1 MVQFRLLGP
10 LEAQDGERR
19 VELGRPKQRVLL
31 AVLLVHA
38 NHVVSLDRLVEELW
52 GEEPPPQAAAS
63 LQTYV
68 SNLRRA
74 LEPDRPARAPSRM
87 LVSQPPGYRLVV
99 GTGDLDAARFAALA
113 AEGHQ
118 LLQAHRPAA
127 AARVL
132 RKGLAL
138 WRGPA
143 LAEVADEAFAQAER
157 NRLEELRVAALE
169 DRLAA
174 DLDLGGHAAAVAELD
189 ELADRY
195 RFRERLH
202 GLLMLALYRSGRQAE
217 ALQAFAAARRA
228 LADELGIDPGRWLR
242 QLETGILRQ
251 DPGLDWTPPPP
262 PEEEE
267 EEKKK
272 KKKKPGTPTGETSG
286 PDDEASPAVAVSV
299 TQRPQAAADE
309 LVGRDDQLSAL
320 DEVLASARGGRGR
333 VTLVAGEPGIGK
345 TRLAEEAARRAAAA
359 GMQVAW
365 GRCHEG
371 DGAPAFW
378 PWAQVV
384 RQLSAELAPGQ
395 LAAMLGPSAARLGQ
409 LMPELAE
416 AAPPPGPP
424 PIADLGAARFQ
435 LNQAVAGLLHRLAE
449 ARPLLVVVD
458 DLHWADVPSLSLLA
472 FLAAELKDARLVV
485 VGTYRDVEVVA
496 GQPLAETLGALAR
509 EPVVERISL
518 GGLDPADVARLIGR
532 TIGGRPAEP
541 LVRAVHDRC
550 GGNPFF
556 ITELLRLLQSER
568 GLAAPDAT
576 MAARRDIPVGV
587 RDVLRRRLARLP
599 EQTRTVLMVAA
610 VAGRGFDLDLIEEVT
625 GLEDDPALD
634 AAEAAVLAGL
644 ILEDDRAAGRYRFAH
659 ALVRETIYEGISRA
673 RRVRLHA
680 RVVDALVATRG
691 PEPRPA
697 AEMAY
702 HCWEAAPVIGA
713 GRALPHLLRAGEQA
727 VTQLAYEAAEQQF
740 ARALELAGQQPASP
754 QAADQEIHIAA
765 RLGTVRL
772 EVRGFADPDAAAALA
787 RARSLA
793 VRAGRRGEPANG
805 RWALFVSHL
814 LRSELEP
821 AQQLGAELV
830 ALGSERNDPALLSAG
845 HWQVGTVALYRGDL
859 QEAQH
864 HLEHALA
871 ASRDIAPDVTGDAPV
886 ELTLLCQ
893 AYLGVARAYQG
904 DADAALR
911 LTGQAVSSTRQ
922 HGDPFGLVF
931 LLHCDAWA
939 ATVAEEVTRVLDSA
953 REAAAL
959 VGKHGFRQWGTSA
972 QFFQGWAEARSGD
985 PRSGEQRIRAALA
998 QMDATGTRG
1007 FRPFVLG
1014 LLAEAL
1020 LLAGGLGQAA
1030 DTLRLA
1036 TEEAGRLGEHLYDPQ
1051 LRALRAR
1058 LR

>member
-1 MVQFRLLGP
+1 MVEFRLLGP

-19 VELGRPKQRVLL
+19 VDLGRPKQRVLL

-38 NHVVSLDRLVEELW
+38 NQVVSLDRLIEELW

-74 LEPDRPARAPSRM
+74 LEPVRPARAPSRV

-99 GTGDLDAARFAALA
+99 GAGDLDAARFAALA
-113 AEGHQ
+113 REGHG
-118 LLQAHRPAA
+118 LLQAQRPAA

-132 RKGLAL
+132 REGLAL

-143 LAEVADEAFAQAER
+143 LAEVADEGFAQAER

-174 DLDLGGHAAAVAELD
+174 DLDLGGHAAAVAELE
-189 ELADRY
+189 ELAGRY
-195 RFRERLH
+195 RFRERLA

-217 ALQAFAAARRA
+217 ALQAFQAARRA

-251 DPGLDWTPPPP
+251 DPGLDWTPPPAEPGP
-262 PEEEE
+262 P
-267 EEKKK
+267 
-272 KKKKPGTPTGETSG
+272 PGEAGGSEG
-286 PDDEASPAVAVSV
+286 EASRVLPASV
-299 TQRPQAAADE
+299 PRGPQAADE
-309 LVGRDDQLSAL
+309 LVGRDDQLAAL
-320 DEVLASARGGRGR
+320 EGVLADARGGRGR
-333 VTLVAGEPGIGK
+333 VALVAGEPGIGK

-371 DGAPAFW
+371 DGAPALW

-384 RQLSAELAPGQ
+384 RQLAAEFGPGQ
-395 LAAMLGPSAARLGQ
+395 LAAMLGPSAAWLGP

-416 AAPPPGPP
+416 PAPPAGPRP
-424 PIADLGAARFQ
+424 VADLGAARFQ
-435 LNQAVAGLLHRLAE
+435 LNQAVAGLLRRLAE

-472 FLAAELKDARLVV
+472 FLAGELHDAGLVV
-485 VGTYRDVEVVA
+485 VGTYRDVEALA
-496 GQPLAETLGALAR
+496 GRPLADTLGALAR

-518 GGLDPADVARLIGR
+518 GGLDRADVAALIGR
-532 TIGGRPAEP
+532 AIGGRPAEP
-541 LVRAVHDRC
+541 LVEAVADRC

-556 ITELLRLLQSER
+556 ITELVRLLQSER
-568 GLAAPDAT
+568 RLAGPDAAA
-576 MAARRDIPVGV
+576 AARREVPVGV
-587 RDVLRRRLARLP
+587 RDVLRARLARLP
-599 EQTRTVLMVAA
+599 AQTSTVLMVAA
-610 VAGRGFDLDLIEEVT
+610 VAGRGFGLDLIEAAT
-625 GLEDDPALD
+625 GLDDEPALD

-644 ILEDDRAAGRYRFAH
+644 VIEDDRAAGRYRFAH
-659 ALVRETIYEGISRA
+659 ALVRETIYEDISRA
-673 RRVRLHA
+673 RRARLHA

-691 PEPRPA
+691 PEPGPA

-702 HCWEAAPVIGA
+702 HCWQAAPVIGA
-713 GRALPHLLRAGEQA
+713 ARALPHLLRAGEQA
-727 VTQLAYEAAEQQF
+727 IAQLAYEAADEQF
-740 ARALELAGQQPASP
+740 ERALELAGQLPASP
-754 QAADQEIHIAA
+754 QATEQEIHIAA

-772 EVRGFADPDAAAALA
+772 VMRGYADPDAAQALA

-793 VRAGRRGEPANG
+793 VRAGRRGEPAEG

-814 LRSELEP
+814 VRSELGP
-821 AQQLGAELV
+821 AQELGAELV

-845 HWQVGTVALYRGDL
+845 HWQAGTVALYRGDL
-859 QEAQH
+859 QEAQQ

-871 ASRDIAPDVTGDAPV
+871 ASRGIAPGVLGDAPV
-886 ELTLLCQ
+886 ELTLVCQ
-893 AYLGVARAYQG
+893 GYLGVAQAHQG
-904 DADAALR
+904 HAEAALR
-911 LTGQAVSSTRQ
+911 LTGQAVASARWL
-922 HGDPFGLVF
+922 GNPFGLLFVLF
-931 LLHCDAWA
+931 CDAWA
-939 ATVAEEVTRVLDSA
+939 ATVAEAVTRALDSA
-953 REAAAL
+953 TEQAAL
-959 VGKHGFRQWGTSA
+959 IRKLGFRHWGIGP

-985 PRSGEQRIRAALA
+985 PRRGEQRIRAALA
-998 QMDATGTRG
+998 QMDATGTPG
-1007 FRPFVLG
+1007 LRPFVLG
-1014 LLAEAL
+1014 LLAEAQ
-1020 LLAGGLGQAA
+1020 LLAGGLAQAG

-1036 TEEAGRLGEHLYDPQ
+1036 TQEADRLGEHLYDPQ
-1051 LRALRAR
+1051 LRALQAR
-1058 LR
+1058 LG

>member
-10 LEAQDGERR
+10 LEAQDRERR
-19 VELGRPKQRVLL
+19 VELGRPKQRVVL

-38 NHVVSLDRLVEELW
+38 NQVVSVDRLIEELW
-52 GEEPPPQAAAS
+52 GAEPPPQAAAS

-74 LEPDRPARAPSRM
+74 LEPGRPARAPSRM

-99 GTGDLDAARFAALA
+99 GAGDLDAARFAALA
-113 AEGHQ
+113 EEGHQ
-118 LLQAHRPAA
+118 FLQGHRPAA

-132 RKGLAL
+132 REGLGL
-138 WRGPA
+138 WRGPV

-174 DLDLGGHAAAVAELD
+174 DLDLGGHAAAVAELE
-189 ELADRY
+189 ELAGHY
-195 RFRERLH
+195 PFRERLH

-242 QLETGILRQ
+242 ELETGILRQ
-251 DPGLDWTPPPP
+251 DPGLDWTPPP
-262 PEEEE
+262 EEE
-267 EEKKK
+267 
-272 KKKKPGTPTGETSG
+272 PGPPAPQAGGSAGEAG
-286 PDDEASPAVAVSV
+286 PALAASV
-299 TQRPQAAADE
+299 TQPLRAAADE
-309 LVGRDDQLSAL
+309 LVGRDDQLAAL
-320 DEVLASARGGRGR
+320 EGVLVGGRGGRGR
-333 VTLVAGEPGIGK
+333 VVLVAGEPGIGK

-371 DGAPAFW
+371 DGAPALW
-378 PWAQVV
+378 PWVQVM
-384 RQLSAELAPGQ
+384 RQLSAGLAPGQ
-395 LAAMLGPSAARLGQ
+395 LAAMLGPSAAWLGQ
-409 LMPELAE
+409 LLPELDGPT
-416 AAPPPGPP
+416 PPSGPL
-424 PIADLGAARFQ
+424 PIADLAAARFQ
-435 LNQAVAGLLHRLAE
+435 LNEAVAGLLRRLAE
-449 ARPLLVVVD
+449 VRPLLVVVD

-485 VGTYRDVEVVA
+485 VGTYRDVEALA

-518 GGLDPADVARLIGR
+518 GGLDRAGVARLIGR

-541 LVRAVHDRC
+541 LVQAVHDRC

-568 GLAAPDAT
+568 ALAAPDAAA
-576 MAARRDIPVGV
+576 AARRDIPVGV
-587 RDVLRRRLARLP
+587 RDVLRARLARLP
-599 EQTRTVLMVAA
+599 AQTGTVLMVAA
-610 VAGRGFDLDLIEEVT
+610 VAGRRFDLDLVEAVT
-625 GLEDDPALD
+625 GLEDEATLD

-644 ILEDDRAAGRYRFAH
+644 VLEDDRAAGRYRFAH
-659 ALVRETIYEGISRA
+659 ALVRETIYQDISRA
-673 RRVRLHA
+673 RRARLHA
-680 RVVDALVATRG
+680 RVVDALVAVQG
-691 PEPRPA
+691 AEPEPA

-702 HCWEAAPVIGA
+702 HCWQAAPVIGA
-713 GRALPHLLRAGEQA
+713 ARALPHLLRAGEQA
-727 VTQLAYEAAEQQF
+727 AAQLAYEAADEQF
-740 ARALELAGQQPASP
+740 GRALQLAGQLPASP
-754 QAADQEIHIAA
+754 QATDQEIRIAA

-772 EVRGFADPDAAAALA
+772 VMRGFADLDAARALA

-793 VRAGRRGEPANG
+793 VRAGRRGEPADG
-805 RWALFVSHL
+805 RWALFMSRL
-814 LRSELEP
+814 LRSELGP
-821 AQQLGAELV
+821 AREFGAELV
-830 ALGSERNDPALLSAG
+830 ALGGERNDPALLSAG

-871 ASRDIAPDVTGDAPV
+871 ASRDIIPGVPGDAPV

-893 AYLGVARAYQG
+893 GALGVARAYQG
-904 DADAALR
+904 HADAALR
-911 LTGQAVSSTRQ
+911 LTGQAVGSARRL
-922 HGDPFGLVF
+922 GDPLSLVF
-931 LLHCDAWA
+931 ALFVDAWA

-953 REAAAL
+953 TEQAAL
-959 VGKHGFRQWGTSA
+959 IGKHGFRQWGIA
-972 QFFQGWAEARSGD
+972 PPFFRGWAEARSGD
-985 PRSGEQRIRAALA
+985 PRRGEQRIRAALA
-998 QMDATGTRG
+998 EMDATGTRG
-1007 FRPFVLG
+1007 YRPFALG
-1014 LLAEAL
+1014 LLAEAQ
-1020 LLAGGLGQAA
+1020 LLAGRPAQAS
-1030 DTLRLA
+1030 DTLRQA
-1036 TEEAGRLGEHLYDPQ
+1036 TQEADRLGEHLYDPQ
-1051 LRALRAR
+1051 LRALQAR

>member
-10 LEAQDGERR
+10 LEAQDGGRG

-38 NHVVSLDRLVEELW
+38 NQVVSLDRLIEELW

-74 LEPDRPARAPSRM
+74 LEPGRRARALSRV

-99 GTGDLDAARFAALA
+99 GAEDLDSARFAALVK
-113 AEGHQ
+113 EGHR
-118 LLQAHRPAA
+118 LLAAGRPAA

-132 RKGLAL
+132 REGLGL

-143 LAEVADEAFAQAER
+143 LAEVADETFAQAER

-174 DLDLGGHAAAVAELD
+174 DLDLGGHAAAVAELE
-189 ELADRY
+189 ELAGRY
-195 RFRERLH
+195 PFRERLA

-228 LADELGIDPGRWLR
+228 LAGELGIDPGRWLR
-242 QLETGILRQ
+242 QLQAGILRQ
-251 DPGLDWTPPPP
+251 DPGLDWAPP
-262 PEEEE
+262 PEE
-267 EEKKK
+267 
-272 KKKKPGTPTGETSG
+272 SG
-286 PDDEASPAVAVSV
+286 PPPGEAGGSAGEASPALAASV
-299 TQRPQAAADE
+299 TRSPQAAGD
-309 LVGRDDQLSAL
+309 LVGRDDQLAAL
-320 DEVLASARGGRGR
+320 DAILAGARGGGGR
-333 VTLVAGEPGIGK
+333 VVLVAGEPGIGK

-371 DGAPAFW
+371 DGAPALW

-384 RQLSAELAPGQ
+384 RQLAAELAPGQ
-395 LAAMLGPSAARLGQ
+395 LAAMLGPSAAWLGP

-416 AAPPPGPP
+416 PAPPLPV
-424 PIADLGAARFQ
+424 ADLGAARFQ
-435 LNQAVAGLLHRLAE
+435 LNQAVAGLLRRAAE
-449 ARPLLVVVD
+449 TRPLLVVVD

-472 FLAAELKDARLVV
+472 FLAGELKDARLVV
-485 VGTYRDVEVVA
+485 VGTYRDVEALA
-496 GQPLAETLGALAR
+496 GRPLADTLGALAR
-509 EPVVERISL
+509 EPVVERIAL
-518 GGLDPADVARLIGR
+518 GGLDRAGVARLIGH

-541 LVRAVHDRC
+541 LVEAVAGRC

-568 GLAAPDAT
+568 KLAAADAAA
-576 MAARRDIPVGV
+576 AARHDIPVGV
-587 RDVLRRRLARLP
+587 RDVLRARLARLP
-599 EQTRTVLMVAA
+599 AQTSTVLMVAA
-610 VAGRGFDLDLIEEVT
+610 VAGRGFGLDLVEAVT
-625 GLEDDPALD
+625 GLDDEPALD

-644 ILEDDRAAGRYRFAH
+644 VIEDDRAAGRYRFAH
-659 ALVRETIYEGISRA
+659 ALVRETIYEDISRA
-673 RRVRLHA
+673 RRARLHA
-680 RVVDALVATRG
+680 RVADALVAARG
-691 PEPRPA
+691 AEPEPA

-702 HCWEAAPVIGA
+702 HCWQATPVIGA

-727 VTQLAYEAAEQQF
+727 VAQTGYEAAEQQF
-740 ARALELAGQQPASP
+740 ERALELAAQLPASP
-754 QAADQEIHIAA
+754 QATGQEIHIAA

-772 EVRGFADPDAAAALA
+772 VMRGFADPDAAQALA

-793 VRAGRRGEPANG
+793 VRAGRRGEPADG

-814 LRSELEP
+814 LRSELGP
-821 AQQLGAELV
+821 AQEFGTELIT
-830 ALGSERNDPALLSAG
+830 LGSERDDPALLLAG
-845 HWQVGTVALYRGDL
+845 HWQVGTVALHRGDL
-859 QEAQH
+859 QKAQH
-864 HLEHALA
+864 HLQHALA
-871 ASRDIAPDVTGDAPV
+871 ASRDIAPGAPGDAPV
-886 ELTLLCQ
+886 DLTLVCQ
-893 AYLGVARAYQG
+893 GYLGVTRAYQG
-904 DADAALR
+904 HADAALR
-911 LTGQAVSSTRQ
+911 LTGQAVGSARRL
-922 HGDPFGLVF
+922 GDPFGLLYVLF
-931 LLHCDAWA
+931 CDAWA
-939 ATVAEEVTRVLDSA
+939 ATVAEAVTRVLDSA
-953 REAAAL
+953 TEQAAL
-959 VGKHGFRQWGTSA
+959 IGKHQFRQWGIGP

-985 PRSGEQRIRAALA
+985 LRRGEQRIRAALA
-998 QMDATGTRG
+998 EMDATGSPG

-1014 LLAEAL
+1014 LLAEAQ
-1020 LLAGGLGQAA
+1020 LLARHPAEAG

-1036 TEEAGRLGEHLYDPQ
+1036 TQEADRLGEHVYDPQ
-1051 LRALRAR
+1051 LRALQRR